1 MALTYPIR
9 VPVEGKNEH
18 GVEGSTGSVDYLKL
32 QRFAIDYEKS
42 PAGYGGQ
49 NLPGSKAA
57 TKIKGQPVYMA
68 MPAALSAAYAAQY
81 QTIDV
86 GQGGV
91 MALQMAGTAMG
102 EGDAKTKA
110 ESMTG
115 SIQAAASSMFPEIA
129 FNKGAS
135 LGASIMNNVGLNTQ
149 LDGKSAMA
157 LTKGKIVNPFTE
169 QVFNG
174 VPFRNHSFSW
184 KMFARN
190 YKEAQRILAIIQ
202 TIKMGVLPQFGNAP
216 PPTVAEGENKN
227 WTYKDGML
235 TVTKPVEGDGNEQT
249 SAPAQTTTVNLQGRY
264 LKTPDRFNLEFVR
277 LDQNGTGLRK
287 IPHYRFHP
295 CICNSFNVN
304 YTPDGQYVS
313 FKDAIAK
320 FSNNNNQ
327 PLPQMMVP
335 AVQIDISFAETK
347 ILTTA
352 DAAAGF

>member
-57 TKIKGQPVYMA
+57 TKIKGEPVYMA
-68 MPAALSAAYAAQY
+68 MPAALTSAYAASY
-81 QTIDV
+81 QTVDV

-91 MALQMAGTAMG
+91 LGLQLAGTAMG
-102 EGDAKTKA
+102 EGDAKNKSDT
-110 ESMTG
+110 MTG
-115 SIQAAASSMFPEIA
+115 SIAAAASSMFPEIA
-129 FNKGAS
+129 FNKGTSMATS
-135 LGASIMNNVGLNTQ
+135 LMEGAGLQSGLT
-149 LDGKSAMA
+149 GSSAMA

-287 IPHYRFHP
+287 IPHYRFQP

-320 FSNNNNQ
+320 FNNNDTT
-327 PLPQMMVP
+327 PLPAMMVP